1 MTTPDERDK
10 PIAIL
15 IIEDDPADARLI
27 RKVLKDVPGIN
38 CQDKYAINL
47 AEGMNLLSHDN
58 ISVILLDLNLP
69 DSQGIDTL
77 MALKTGHA
85 HTPIVVLTA
94 PDDEKT
100 TLEALKMGAQD
111 YLVKGQIDGHMLW
124 RALRYAIGRK
134 QAEDA
139 ILKSKILLQNV
150 IDSTPDWIYAKDP
163 QHRFLL
169 VNKTFAESQNVQ
181 PQEMIG
187 RPDTDFFS
195 EELCCGN
202 PGKGLTGFH
211 SDDNEALSGNVLHNL
226 DNLVTWG
233 DGSLHMYDTSKIPL
247 YDESGVAFA
256 VLGYGRDITRRHK
269 AENELAA
276 SNIALR
282 KTLND
287 SIKAMARIVD
297 LRDPYTAGHQLK
309 VAALASAIAREMGMD
324 DTAVEHLI
332 MASTVHDIGKMYIPA
347 DILSKPGRLSN
358 LEWEII
364 KTHAQGGFEI
374 LAGIEFSGPVAM
386 TVLQHHERL
395 DGSGY
400 PNGLKDGQILPEA
413 KILAVADVV
422 EAMASHRPYRPS
434 LGVEKALNE
443 IEHKKGILYDPAVVD
458 ICLNLF
464 RDNTFSFNTQT
475 VAGP

>member
-1 MTTPDERDK
+1 MTTPDEKEK
-10 PIAIL
+10 PITIL
-15 IIEDDPADARLI
+15 IVEDNPADARLI
-27 RKVLKDVPGIN
+27 RKLLKEAPGIN
-38 CQDKYAINL
+38 FQDKYVINL
-47 AEGMNLLSHDN
+47 AESMELLRHNN
-58 ISVILLDLNLP
+58 ISVVLLDLNLP
-69 DSQGIDTL
+69 DCQGIDTL
-77 MALKTGHA
+77 MALKNEHL
-85 HTPIVVLTA
+85 HTPIVVMTA

-111 YLVKGQIDGHMLW
+111 YLVKGQIDGHILL
-124 RALRYAIGRK
+124 RAIRYAIGRK
-134 QAEDA
+134 QSEDA
-139 ILKSKILLQNV
+139 ILKSKMLLQNV

-181 PQEMIG
+181 PQDMIG

-202 PGKGLTGFH
+202 PVRGITGFH
-211 SDDNEALSGNVLHNL
+211 VDDDEALSGKVLHNL
-226 DNLVTWG
+226 DNFVTWG
-233 DGSLHMYDTSKIPL
+233 DGSLHVYDTTKIPL
-247 YDESGVAFA
+247 YDESGSSFA
-256 VLGYGRDITRRHK
+256 VLAYGRDITRRHK

-276 SNIALR
+276 SYRALQ
-282 KTLND
+282 KTLHD

-309 VAALASAIAREMGMD
+309 VADLAGAIAREMGMD
-324 DTAVEHLI
+324 DAVVEHLI

-347 DILSKPGRLSN
+347 DILTKPGRLSN

-364 KTHAQGGFEI
+364 KTHAQGGFDI
-374 LAGIEFSGPVAM
+374 LSGIEFSGPVAL

-400 PNGLKDGQILPEA
+400 PNGLKDGQILPAA

-443 IEHKKGILYDPAVVD
+443 IERKKGRLYDPAVVD
-458 ICLNLF
+458 VCLGLF
-464 RDNTFSFNTQT
+464 RDKAFSFNTQPVT
-475 VAGP
+475 AH